1 MGYITVD
8 VDIDYDDLEV
18 DDLIDALEDKM
29 DKAVGCSDP
38 MNTSPNQL
46 PGRIPYF

>member
-8 VDIDYDDLEV
+8 VDIHYDDLEV

-29 DKAVGCSDP
+29 DNALKFNRPKMKKDKQDIE
-38 MNTSPNQL
+38 T
-46 PGRIPYF
+46 